1 MTLDTLPP
9 TDSHPKEDNSRLW
22 QILVAAAVLW
32 AIAYLGNRPLWD
44 AVVYDLAGLE
54 ESTRLGNAV
63 HFFFYDTVKI
73 LLLVSG
79 MIFVIGLFRASVS
92 PERIR
97 SILTGRRA
105 LTGYL
110 LAAAFGAITPFCS
123 CSSVPLFIG
132 MVAAG
137 VPLGVTFTFLIASPL
152 VNEVG
157 VVMLAGMF
165 DWQIPA
171 LYVTAAMAMA
181 VAAGLVLSRLRL
193 ERWVE
198 PFVFNTPVG
207 QLNAGD
213 TRPTL
218 RERVDAAWAETADI
232 TRKVLPYV
240 LVGIALGAGI
250 HGWVPEDFFG
260 RYAGADNIWAVPVA
274 AIAGIPLYANVA
286 SVIPLV
292 EALAAK
298 GMSLGALMAFMMSIV
313 ALSAPS
319 LILLRR
325 VLKLRLLVIFT
336 AIVTVGILA
345 IGYLFNLIT

>member
-1 MTLDTLPP
+1 MSHETLAPVE
-9 TDSHPKEDNSRLW
+9 SRPKEDNRRLW
-22 QILVAAAVLW
+22 LVLALAAALW
-32 AIAYLGNRPLWD
+32 AIAYFGNRPLWD
-44 AVVYDLAGLE
+44 AAVYGLAGLD
-54 ESTRLGNAV
+54 ESTRLGDAV
-63 HFFFYDTVKI
+63 HFFFYDTMKI

-79 MIFVIGLFRASVS
+79 MIFVIGMFRASVS

-97 SILTGRRA
+97 SALTGKRA

-171 LYVTAAMAMA
+171 LYVVSAMCMA
-181 VAAGLVLSRLRL
+181 VVAGLVLSRLQL

-207 QLNAGD
+207 RISAGD
-213 TRPTL
+213 TKPSL
-218 RERVDAAWAETADI
+218 RERVDAAVAETVEI

-260 RYAGADNIWAVPVA
+260 RYASADNMWAVPVA
-274 AIAGIPLYANVA
+274 AVAGIPLYANVA

-319 LILLRR
+319 LVMLRR
-325 VLKLRLLVIFT
+325 VLKPQLLVIFT
-336 AIVTVGILA
+336 AIVAIGILT
-345 IGYLFNLIT
+345 IGYLFNLVT

>member
-1 MTLDTLPP
+1 MTLDTRPSI
-9 TDSHPKEDNSRLW
+9 DRHPKEDHARLW
-22 QILVAAAVLW
+22 LILAAGGALW
-32 AIAYLGNRPLWD
+32 AIAYFGNRPLWD
-44 AVVYDLAGLE
+44 AAVYGLAGLN
-54 ESTRLGNAV
+54 ESTRLGSSV

-79 MIFVIGLFRASVS
+79 MIFVIGMFRASVS

-97 SILTGRRA
+97 SILTGKHA
-105 LTGYL
+105 LTGYV

-165 DWQIPA
+165 DWRIPV

-213 TRPTL
+213 TKPTL
-218 RERVDAAWAETADI
+218 RERIDAAWAETADI

-260 RYAGADNIWAVPVA
+260 RYAGTDNFWAVPVA
-274 AIAGIPLYANVA
+274 AVAGIPLYANVA

-319 LILLRR
+319 LVLLRR
-325 VLKLRLLVIFT
+325 VLKLRLLAIFT
-336 AIVTVGILA
+336 GIVTVGILT
-345 IGYLFNLIT
+345 IGYLFNLVS